1 MQNTSKYLDP
11 SRVAGADV
19 AAGLAW
25 LRRRDAWDRR
35 LRALDASH
43 RPADDARTAPAAT
56 DIRDPAHPFDAASG
70 TSADTCR
77 ADRAEVRG

>member
-25 LRRRDAWDRR
+25 LRRQDAWDRR

-43 RPADDARTAPAAT
+43 RSGDDDAPRPPAA
-56 DIRDPAHPFDAASG
+56 AA
-70 TSADTCR
+70 A
-77 ADRAEVRG
+77 ADRAAAGSPAQA

>member
-1 MQNTSKYLDP
+1 MQNTPKYLDP

-19 AAGLAW
+19 GAGLAW

-43 RPADDARTAPAAT
+43 RSGDAPPPPVA
-56 DIRDPAHPFDAASG
+56 
-70 TSADTCR
+70 
-77 ADRAEVRG
+77 ADRAAAGTPAPA